1 MGVRERRRCWGL
13 WALRPLLLRFRPCP
27 WPCRAPAQ
35 PHASRPCFLST
46 SLHVFLPWFSVPDSL
61 LPSCRCLRASPWTS
75 SPAPS
80 SLGWWPFRP
89 RLGQAHISCPPRVP
103 REAGPGLRAPSP
115 HRQQELESGSSQLPP
130 PALSQSAGPSVHLD
144 FSPFTHPSS
153 SHDAISPHP
162 PPSCILTP
170 TPGPPLPRLP
180 VTKEKPLRP
189 GETPRSPPPS
199 EARPPHP
206 AGAWHWRW
214 RRLRQ
219 RGSPPPAATWYP
231 PQCCH
236 GNQDRTERGRE
247 REHERSDGGAG
258 LRVPGR
264 QAGADR
270 RRQTG
275 PETPEAGGCQVPKGG
290 ICFWSPRWGREGT
303 PWTLCF
309 QWPGPG

>member
-13 WALRPLLLRFRPCP
+13 WALRPLLLSFRPRP
-27 WPCRAPAQ
+27 WPCRTPAQ

-46 SLHVFLPWFSVPDSL
+46 SLHVSLPWFSVPDSL

-80 SLGWWPFRP
+80 SLGWWPF
-89 RLGQAHISCPPRVP
+89 
-103 REAGPGLRAPSP
+103 GPGWARPTSPARPEFPGRPGLVSAPHLPTGSRSWSP
-115 HRQQELESGSSQLPP
+115 APPSFHHQPRPSLLGPRFTLTSHLSGTLLPATMPSAPP
-130 PALSQSAGPSVHLD
+130 PPILY
-144 FSPFTHPSS
+144 
-153 SHDAISPHP
+153 SHSHTR
-162 PPSCILTP
+162 S
-170 TPGPPLPRLP
+170 
-180 VTKEKPLRP
+180 
-189 GETPRSPPPS
+189 SPPPTPIDQG
-199 EARPPHP
+199 EAREAWGDPQVPPKWGP
-206 AGAWHWRW
+206 ATAPCRCLALEMAEAAAA
-214 RRLRQ
+214 RL
-219 RGSPPPAATWYP
+219 PAPSRHLVP

-247 REHERSDGGAG
+247 REHERSDRRAG

-264 QAGADR
+264 QAGTDR

-290 ICFWSPRWGREGT
+290 ICFWSPRWGRDGT